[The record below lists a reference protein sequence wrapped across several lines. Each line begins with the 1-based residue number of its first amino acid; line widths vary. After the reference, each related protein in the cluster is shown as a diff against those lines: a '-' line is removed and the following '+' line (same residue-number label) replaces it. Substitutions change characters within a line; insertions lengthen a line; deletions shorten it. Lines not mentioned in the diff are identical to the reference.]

1 MFNIWTV
8 YTCTCINASQTTK
21 NMGGYLN
28 LLLILEQYLRYESKP
43 LFGASPS
50 RNVDCINALVKF
62 AAVCSHIMPQ
72 EVIKKHCLRLLSGE
86 GFTQI
91 NWS

>member
-1 MFNIWTV
+1 MYV
-8 YTCTCINASQTTK
+8 NASQKTK
-21 NMGGYLN
+21 KMDMYLN
-28 LLLILEQYLRYESKP
+28 PLHLILEQYLRYENKP

-86 GFTQI
+86 YFTQI